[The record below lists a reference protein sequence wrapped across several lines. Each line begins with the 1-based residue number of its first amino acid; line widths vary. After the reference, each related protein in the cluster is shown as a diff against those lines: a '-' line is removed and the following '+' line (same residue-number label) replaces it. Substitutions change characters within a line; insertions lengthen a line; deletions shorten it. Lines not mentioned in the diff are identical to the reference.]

1 MRKFL
6 FIISA
11 FLFSIFS
18 YAQLGGLGDKL
29 LKGKDP
35 LQIKK
40 PPITTAWKMRNG
52 ERPPKMD
59 LHREKRREVY

>member
-6 FIISA
+6 FIIST
-11 FLFSIFS
+11 FLFSVIAN
-18 YAQLGGLGDKL
+18 AQLGGLGDKL

-40 PPITTAWKMRNG
+40 PPITTSLEDAKWEDASKDGFTPR
-52 ERPPKMD
+52 
-59 LHREKRREVY
+59 